1 LPANAP
7 STSWCRTTICA
18 KWSPLPNGISRTEVR
33 LSEFVDTGR
42 GDAMFSVCQH
52 RHEAGGT
59 CQTAWRPRAYFYGFL
74 VFTKGDFVYVLQHR
88 FDAYQPDKMKN
99 LLSALRLDM
108 LVPGMLR
115 HNESAVKAAQGA
127 PAAASGPGSC

>member
-1 LPANAP
+1 MFSVSSIDMKPEA
-7 STSWCRTTICA
+7 
-18 KWSPLPNGISRTEVR
+18 LPNGV
-33 LSEFVDTGR
+33 
-42 GDAMFSVCQH
+42 
-52 RHEAGGT
+52 EAKS
-59 CQTAWRPRAYFYGFL
+59 YFYGFL